1 MCEIEIKT
9 NLFRL
14 GYMSL
19 FTFPEIVG
27 HAASNPRLNKNESL
41 SGFHDPRGLTNGG
54 MRAVMRPARGQA
66 LLRGVESEEAGEEV
80 PEGDA
85 G

>member
-1 MCEIEIKT
+1 MCEIEIQT

-27 HAASNPRLNKNESL
+27 HAASNPWLNKNESL
-41 SGFHDPRGLTNGG
+41 SGFHDPRGLTND
-54 MRAVMRPARGQA
+54 
-66 LLRGVESEEAGEEV
+66 GVGR
-80 PEGDA
+80 
-85 G
+85 